1 MPDNNVHYGR
11 EVLLALFFNVLFIT
25 GVFCGILRANS
36 AMNLA
41 VRAKIKEE
49 LSLADKENQFDS
61 FEIESEQIFV
71 NIMFTNV

>member
-1 MPDNNVHYGR
+1 M
-11 EVLLALFFNVLFIT
+11 FIMKERYYWLYFLMF
-25 GVFCGILRANS
+25 FCGILRANS
-36 AMNLA
+36 AKNLA

-61 FEIESEQIFV
+61 FEIESERIFV